1 VTAPPTVEQVVARLR
16 AIGVDPDRAAAVAP
30 ELVRRLSYLADVDA
44 DLDDVA
50 PAVTFSLVPGT
61 VESEP
66 ER

>member
-30 ELVRRLSYLADVDA
+30 ELVRRLTYLADGDA
-44 DLDDVA
+44 DLGDVA
-50 PAVTFSLVPGT
+50 PAVTFSLVPGA